1 MMYYVKI
8 VEDSLE
14 EGVIKLDTNALLRE
28 NSQYV
33 NSAVLCNA
41 KNAVVGSGG
50 LAVH

>member
-1 MMYYVKI
+1 MMYI
-8 VEDSLE
+8 CEDCGNSLE
-14 EGVIKLDTNALLRE
+14 EGVIKLDTNTLLRE

-33 NSAVLCNA
+33 NSVVLCNA

>member
-1 MMYYVKI
+1 MYTC
-8 VEDSLE
+8 EDCGNSLE
-14 EGVIKLDTNALLRE
+14 EGVIKLDTNTLL
-28 NSQYV
+28 SQYV